1 MKAKYTSVWDG
12 GINITTNCDYDPQ
25 TKKVSN
31 IESVDPGN
39 VQDLDDEFITLPD
52 DTEVRDFILEDE

>member
-12 GINITTNCDYDPQ
+12 GVNITTNCDYDPK

-31 IESVDPGN
+31 IETVDPGK
-39 VQDLDDEFITLPD
+39 VQHLDDEFITLPD